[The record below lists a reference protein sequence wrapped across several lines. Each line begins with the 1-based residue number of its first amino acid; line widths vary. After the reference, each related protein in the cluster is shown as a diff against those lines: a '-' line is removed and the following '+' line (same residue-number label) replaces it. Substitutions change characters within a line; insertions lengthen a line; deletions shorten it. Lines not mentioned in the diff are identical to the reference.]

1 MHLIA
6 QTNENCLMIN
16 ETAVKKLKTIM
27 GSKETIILWTIG
39 FTHSLKC
46 DLGETG
52 DDSHVVRAIAA
63 WPRGCGFESFNHQLL
78 DA

>member
-1 MHLIA
+1 
-6 QTNENCLMIN
+6 
-16 ETAVKKLKTIM
+16 M
-27 GSKETIILWTIG
+27 GTKETIILWTIG